1 MRKDQ
6 KKKEQNVIIGDR
18 IRIARE
24 SAGMKQEVLAE
35 AIGRSTQFVSD
46 MERGVTGISIETLL
60 KLCDVLSVSSD
71 YILARKGLP
80 QIAEIDPMEIVNI
93 VTKLPSDER
102 TVMYKTMN
110 LLLEAFHLWEHR
122 KDNGT

>member
-24 SAGMKQEVLAE
+24 SAEMKQEVLAE
-35 AIGRSTQFVSD
+35 AIGRSIQFVSD

-80 QIAEIDPMEIVNI
+80 QITEIDLVI
-93 VTKLPSDER
+93 
-102 TVMYKTMN
+102 
-110 LLLEAFHLWEHR
+110 LLNSSPHSLQQ
-122 KDNGT
+122 TTSS

>member
-110 LLLEAFHLWEHR
+110 LLLEAFHLWEHG